1 MAAFYNQATL
11 SYNGYVTN
19 SNVTV
24 GEITE
29 ALEITKTALSDVYSG
44 GDTVSYV
51 ISITNG
57 GAALTNITV
66 SDNLGAYPFSGGSVT
81 PLDYVDGSIKYY
93 VNGVLQATPT
103 VVAGP
108 PLNVSGIDLPA
119 GGNVLL
125 VYEARANAFAPL
137 AQGSTVTN
145 TVTATGAGIAT
156 PLTASETVT
165 VTDEPVLSITK
176 SLSPTSVSVGEE
188 VTYTFVIQ
196 NLGNTEV
203 LATGNMVI
211 TDTFDPALSGITVV
225 FNGTTL
231 AEGVGY
237 TYDETTG
244 AFATLPGALTV
255 PAATYTQNTDGSYT
269 ATPGISVLTVT
280 GNI

>member
-81 PLDYVDGSIKYY
+81 PLAYVAGSIKYY

-237 TYDETTG
+237 TYNETTG